1 MNGSKQSE
9 INDSIRR
16 HLLWRVLKI
25 VCTPIIKNRKIL
37 SAWLIYSLSY
47 AGLHLVQA
55 YAIYVLLQLLTI
67 ERINIRQLIYFSLAN
82 GLILFILQSLTIQI
96 EKRAS
101 VYFTANRMNFMSE
114 IFHGVMNMEIPR
126 YENEKTMQDVS
137 SAIQGVS
144 TNHTGIEGVYRSLFR
159 LIPRFFLIC
168 AFLYITTLVS
178 GQNPIYCFIFIAI
191 LAYTEWNYARYRF
204 IRRDLLNSVN
214 QRTNIFGQEAAD
226 YRFGKEIRIFNYQQT
241 FLRYLKKNVK
251 TYSEFLKKISN
262 KQLAFDIFPKLI
274 LCGLLAL
281 SLSSV
286 YLSYAS
292 GQLSLAGIVFF
303 VSSFLMMIE
312 NMILFQKDLQALL
325 EQLYHSVD
333 AIDFIDSVSVGSE
346 SNSDRALNLSATL
359 NHPLSVEFRNV
370 SFSYANSAKKVLEN
384 CSFILPAN
392 QITAIVGL
400 NGAGKT
406 TLAKLLIGFYQ
417 PDSGAILLNGVDAR
431 TIPLS
436 VRYSLFSC
444 VFQDTQLLSI
454 SLKENITCQED
465 ECDNEKLN
473 QVLSTTGLSD
483 KITALE
489 KGADTVLGKDLDESG
504 LVLSGGESQKVL
516 VGRALYHD
524 ESKILIMDEPT
535 ASFDALAEHAFYQE
549 IAQIFSRKTG
559 LFISHRLASTRFCD
573 LILLL
578 EDGKIVE
585 SGTHAELLERKGK
598 YADLFEIQSRYYAE
612 NSDQE
617 G

>member
-1 MNGSKQSE
+1 
-9 INDSIRR
+9 
-16 HLLWRVLKI
+16 
-25 VCTPIIKNRKIL
+25 
-37 SAWLIYSLSY
+37 
-47 AGLHLVQA
+47 
-55 YAIYVLLQLLTI
+55 
-67 ERINIRQLIYFSLAN
+67 
-82 GLILFILQSLTIQI
+82 
-96 EKRAS
+96 
-101 VYFTANRMNFMSE
+101 
-114 IFHGVMNMEIPR
+114 
-126 YENEKTMQDVS
+126 
-137 SAIQGVS
+137 
-144 TNHTGIEGVYRSLFR
+144 
-159 LIPRFFLIC
+159 
-168 AFLYITTLVS
+168 
-178 GQNPIYCFIFIAI
+178 
-191 LAYTEWNYARYRF
+191 
-204 IRRDLLNSVN
+204 
-214 QRTNIFGQEAAD
+214 
-226 YRFGKEIRIFNYQQT
+226 
-241 FLRYLKKNVK
+241 
-251 TYSEFLKKISN
+251 
-262 KQLAFDIFPKLI
+262 
-274 LCGLLAL
+274 
-281 SLSSV
+281 
-286 YLSYAS
+286 
-292 GQLSLAGIVFF
+292 
-303 VSSFLMMIE
+303 MMIE
-312 NMILFQKDLQALL
+312 NMVLFQKDLQALL

-346 SNSDRALNLSATL
+346 SNSDRALNLPATL
-359 NHPLSVEFRNV
+359 IHPLFVEFRNV
-370 SFSYANSAKKVLEN
+370 SFSYANSAEKVLEN

-465 ECDNEKLN
+465 ECDDEKLN
-473 QVLSTTGLSD
+473 RVLSTTGLSD